1 MEVILIQDLANLG
14 FKNDIV
20 KVRDGYGRNYLLP
33 QKIAI
38 IANESNRKQLAENL
52 KQQAHKAA
60 KILADAQALEAK
72 LAETVIEVKV
82 KANEDGKIFGTV
94 TTQNIS
100 DALKAQ
106 EILIDKKVITIAE
119 PIKQVGEYTAQ
130 ARLHREV
137 KADIKLN
144 VVAEFMKKGIHPE
157 NYRVVVFKDMSDGTQ
172 FFSRSTAAT
181 KDTIEIDGVQYPLIK
196 LEISNTSHPFY
207 TGKSKLVDTAGR
219 VDKFMS
225 RYGNRTRK

>member
-38 IANESNRKQLAENL
+38 IANAANKKQ
-52 KQQAHKAA
+52 
-60 KILADAQALEAK
+60 
-72 LAETVIEVKV
+72 LAETVIELKV

-94 TTQNIS
+94 TTQNIA
-100 DALKAQ
+100 DALAAQ
-106 EILIDKKVITIAE
+106 EIIIDKKVITLVE

-144 VVAEFMKKGIHPE
+144 VVAE
-157 NYRVVVFKDMSDGTQ
+157 
-172 FFSRSTAAT
+172 
-181 KDTIEIDGVQYPLIK
+181 
-196 LEISNTSHPFY
+196 
-207 TGKSKLVDTAGR
+207 
-219 VDKFMS
+219 
-225 RYGNRTRK
+225 

>member
-20 KVRDGYGRNYLLP
+20 KVKDGYGRNYLLP

-38 IANESNRKQLAENL
+38 IANEANRKQLAENL

-60 KILADAQALEAK
+60 KLLADAEALAAK
-72 LAETVIEVKV
+72 LAETVIEVKA

-94 TTQNIS
+94 TTANIA
-100 DALKAQ
+100 DALAAQ
-106 EILIDKKVITIAE
+106 EINIDKKVITLVE
-119 PIKQVGEYTAQ
+119 PIKQLGEYTAQ

-144 VVAEFMKKGIHPE
+144 VVAE
-157 NYRVVVFKDMSDGTQ
+157 
-172 FFSRSTAAT
+172 
-181 KDTIEIDGVQYPLIK
+181 
-196 LEISNTSHPFY
+196 
-207 TGKSKLVDTAGR
+207 
-219 VDKFMS
+219 
-225 RYGNRTRK
+225 

>member
-38 IANESNRKQLAENL
+38 IANEANRKQLAENL

-60 KILADAQALEAK
+60 KLLADAEALAAK
-72 LAETVIEVKV
+72 LAETVIEVKA

-94 TTQNIS
+94 TTTDIAN
-100 DALKAQ
+100 ALAAQ
-106 EILIDKKVITIAE
+106 EIAIDKKVITLVE
-119 PIKQVGEYTAQ
+119 PIKQLGEYTAQ

-144 VVAEFMKKGIHPE
+144 VVAE
-157 NYRVVVFKDMSDGTQ
+157 
-172 FFSRSTAAT
+172 
-181 KDTIEIDGVQYPLIK
+181 
-196 LEISNTSHPFY
+196 
-207 TGKSKLVDTAGR
+207 
-219 VDKFMS
+219 
-225 RYGNRTRK
+225 

>member
-33 QKIAI
+33 QKIAV
-38 IANESNRKQLAENL
+38 IANEANRKQLAETL

-60 KILADAQALEAK
+60 KLLADAQALEAK
-72 LAETVIEVKV
+72 LAETVIELKA

-100 DALKAQ
+100 DALAAQ
-106 EILIDKKVITIAE
+106 GITIDKKVITIAE
-119 PIKQVGEYTAQ
+119 PIKQLGEHTAQ

-137 KADIKLN
+137 KAEIKLN
-144 VVAEFMKKGIHPE
+144 VVAE
-157 NYRVVVFKDMSDGTQ
+157 
-172 FFSRSTAAT
+172 
-181 KDTIEIDGVQYPLIK
+181 
-196 LEISNTSHPFY
+196 
-207 TGKSKLVDTAGR
+207 
-219 VDKFMS
+219 
-225 RYGNRTRK
+225 

>member
-38 IANESNRKQLAENL
+38 IADAEALA
-52 KQQAHKAA
+52 
-60 KILADAQALEAK
+60 AK
-72 LAETVIEVKV
+72 LAETVIELKV

-106 EILIDKKVITIAE
+106 EIAIDKKVITIAE
-119 PIKQVGEYTAQ
+119 PIKQLGEYTAL

-144 VVAEFMKKGIHPE
+144 VVAE
-157 NYRVVVFKDMSDGTQ
+157 
-172 FFSRSTAAT
+172 
-181 KDTIEIDGVQYPLIK
+181 
-196 LEISNTSHPFY
+196 
-207 TGKSKLVDTAGR
+207 
-219 VDKFMS
+219 
-225 RYGNRTRK
+225 

>member
-38 IANESNRKQLAENL
+38 IANESNRKQLAENQ
-52 KQQAHKAA
+52 KRQAHKAA
-60 KILADAQALEAK
+60 KLLADAQALEAK

-119 PIKQVGEYTAQ
+119 PIKEVGEYGAA

-137 KADIKLN
+137 KAEIKLN
-144 VVAEFMKKGIHPE
+144 VVAE
-157 NYRVVVFKDMSDGTQ
+157 
-172 FFSRSTAAT
+172 
-181 KDTIEIDGVQYPLIK
+181 
-196 LEISNTSHPFY
+196 
-207 TGKSKLVDTAGR
+207 
-219 VDKFMS
+219 
-225 RYGNRTRK
+225 

>member
-38 IANESNRKQLAENL
+38 IANESNRKQLAETL

-60 KILADAQALEAK
+60 KLLADAQALEAQ
-72 LAETVIEVKV
+72 LAETVIELKV

-94 TTQNIS
+94 TTQNVS
-100 DALKAQ
+100 DALAAQ
-106 EILIDKKVITIAE
+106 GITIDKKVITIAE
-119 PIKQVGEYTAQ
+119 PIKQLGEHSAQ

-137 KADIKLN
+137 KAEIKLN
-144 VVAEFMKKGIHPE
+144 VVAE
-157 NYRVVVFKDMSDGTQ
+157 
-172 FFSRSTAAT
+172 
-181 KDTIEIDGVQYPLIK
+181 
-196 LEISNTSHPFY
+196 
-207 TGKSKLVDTAGR
+207 
-219 VDKFMS
+219 
-225 RYGNRTRK
+225 